1 MEVAT
6 MPSGAGSQVAF
17 YTSLAVAIGLSIA
30 ITRAVEAQAPGV
42 VYSCYVPKTGTVY
55 RIKTPD
61 TPAACVKPDHV
72 EFSWNIQG
80 IQGAQG
86 PAGSTGPVGAT
97 GPQGGQGVAGPQ
109 GAAGISGFVYV
120 RSDPIIIYPNSQIP
134 NGVTQGLAFC
144 PQGKVALGGGL
155 RIEGLS
161 PGYFVLW
168 NAQIDGS
175 QNGWFVKVLNTTE
188 NQNFMYVYVQC
199 ADVTS

>member
-1 MEVAT
+1 M
-6 MPSGAGSQVAF
+6 QVAF
-17 YTSLAVAIGLSIA
+17 MMFRAGSLVAFYAPLALAVGISIA
-30 ITRAVEAQAPGV
+30 IPTVSEAQAPGV

-55 RIKTPD
+55 RIKASD

-86 PAGSTGPVGAT
+86 PAGATGLAGAR
-97 GPQGGQGVAGPQ
+97 GPQGDPGEAGAA
-109 GAAGISGFVYV
+109 GAAGISGFVYI
-120 RSDPIIIYPNSQIP
+120 RSDPLIIYPNSQMP

-144 PQGKVALGGGL
+144 PEGKVALGGGL
-155 RIEGLS
+155 RIEGLA

-188 NQNFMYVYVQC
+188 NQNFMHVYVQC
-199 ADVTS
+199 ANVS